1 LTDYR
6 KMADGAMK
14 MIIEI
19 MNTQYA
25 RDYKPVDSA
34 NIKVSGGDFDS
45 DHAEEA
51 LENYAKEAVDAGLDP
66 VGAEKLANL
75 FGYNTEEINA
85 NAKNT
90 KAIPGLSLAETLR
103 LRYSMENEM
112 TLTPEDYLF
121 RRTNNLLF
129 NHDEIRN
136 IKTGVINEMAKYYN
150 WTDDQIKDYTEKTDA
165 MIDEA
170 ELDDLKDAA
179 AVKA

>member
-1 LTDYR
+1 
-6 KMADGAMK
+6 M
-14 MIIEI
+14 
-19 MNTQYA
+19 
-25 RDYKPVDSA
+25 S
-34 NIKVSGGDFDS
+34 F
-45 DHAEEA
+45 
-51 LENYAKEAVDAGLDP
+51 
-66 VGAEKLANL
+66 
-75 FGYNTEEINA
+75 
-85 NAKNT
+85 
-90 KAIPGLSLAETLR
+90 AETLS